1 MDILDRPLAEI
12 LVDRQIFS
20 IFDEEFRNA
29 GWLDVT
35 ALLKSESSLNDLYR
49 DGTVPEAVLDRIKEK
64 ISAFYESEDYG
75 EQSSLLDTETTV

>member
-12 LVDRQIFS
+12 LADRKIFN

-35 ALLKSESSLNDLYR
+35 ALLKSESSFNDLYK

-64 ISAFYESEDYG
+64 IG
-75 EQSSLLDTETTV
+75 GSLEPENNGDDFTS

>member
-12 LVDRQIFS
+12 LADRKIFN

-35 ALLKSESSLNDLYR
+35 ALLKSESSFNDLYK

-64 ISAFYESEDYG
+64 IG
-75 EQSSLLDTETTV
+75 GSLETENNGDDFTS

>member
-1 MDILDRPLAEI
+1 LGGNMDILDRPLAEI
-12 LVDRQIFS
+12 LVDRKIFS

-49 DGTVPEAVLDRIKEK
+49 DGTVPEAVLDRIKEQ
-64 ISAFYESEDYG
+64 ISGGEEPENYG
-75 EQSSLLDTETTV
+75 E

>member
-12 LVDRQIFS
+12 LVDRQIFN

-64 ISAFYESEDYG
+64 IAGASEPEDFG

>member
-12 LVDRQIFS
+12 LADRKIFN

-35 ALLKSESSLNDLYR
+35 ALLKSESTFNDLYK

-64 ISAFYESEDYG
+64 IG
-75 EQSSLLDTETTV
+75 GSLEPENNGDDFTS

>member
-12 LVDRQIFS
+12 LADRKIFN
-20 IFDEEFRNA
+20 IFDEEFRRA

-35 ALLKSESSLNDLYR
+35 ALLKSESSLNDLYK

-64 ISAFYESEDYG
+64 IG
-75 EQSSLLDTETTV
+75 GSLEPENNGDDFTS

>member
-12 LVDRQIFS
+12 LADRKIFN

-49 DGTVPEAVLDRIKEK
+49 DGTVPEAVLDRIKEQ
-64 ISAFYESEDYG
+64 ISGGEEPENYG
-75 EQSSLLDTETTV
+75 E

>member
-12 LVDRQIFS
+12 LADRKIFN

-35 ALLKSESSLNDLYR
+35 ALLKSESSFNDLYK

-64 ISAFYESEDYG
+64 IGGSLEPEDNG
-75 EQSSLLDTETTV
+75 DDFTS

>member
-20 IFDEEFRNA
+20 IFDEESRNA

-64 ISAFYESEDYG
+64 ISAFDESEDYG

>member
-64 ISAFYESEDYG
+64 ISAFDEYEDYG

>member
-12 LVDRQIFS
+12 LADRKIFN

-35 ALLKSESSLNDLYR
+35 ALLKSESSLNDLYK
-49 DGTVPEAVLDRIKEK
+49 DGTVPEAVLDRIKEQ
-64 ISAFYESEDYG
+64 ISSGEEPENYEE
-75 EQSSLLDTETTV
+75 

>member
-12 LVDRQIFS
+12 LADRKIFN

-35 ALLKSESSLNDLYR
+35 ALLKSESSFNDLYK

-64 ISAFYESEDYG
+64 IG
-75 EQSSLLDTETTV
+75 GSLVPENNGDDFAS

>member
-12 LVDRQIFS
+12 LADRKIFN

-35 ALLKSESSLNDLYR
+35 ALLKSESSFNDLYK
-49 DGTVPEAVLDRIKEK
+49 DGTVPEVVLDRIKEK
-64 ISAFYESEDYG
+64 IEGSFEPEDNG
-75 EQSSLLDTETTV
+75 IDLPS

>member
-12 LVDRQIFS
+12 LADRKIFN

-35 ALLKSESSLNDLYR
+35 ALLKSESSFNDLYK

-64 ISAFYESEDYG
+64 IG
-75 EQSSLLDTETTV
+75 GSLELENNGDDFAS

>member
-12 LVDRQIFS
+12 LVDRKIFS
-20 IFDEEFRNA
+20 IFDEEFRKA

-49 DGTVPEAVLDRIKEK
+49 DGTVPEAVLDRIKEQ
-64 ISAFYESEDYG
+64 ISGGEEPENYG
-75 EQSSLLDTETTV
+75 E